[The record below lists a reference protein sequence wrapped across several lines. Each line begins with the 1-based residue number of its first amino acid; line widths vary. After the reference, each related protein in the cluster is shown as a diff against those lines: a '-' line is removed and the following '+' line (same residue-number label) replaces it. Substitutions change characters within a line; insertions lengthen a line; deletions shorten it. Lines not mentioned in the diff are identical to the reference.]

1 MFSDE
6 LVTKTHPSCICPHL
20 SHRDEID
27 KFVIE
32 VNFSMTKRALL
43 SNRRSSVTKVY
54 TSQDITKFITKGNAT
69 WRGPCWQLA
78 WLGVTRWQMTW
89 RVPGGRW
96 RGIGH
101 SGRWRGF
108 CHIVDDVA
116 SATLADDVVSAMCP
130 SLALPRGSFQIAPR
144 VCHWNVFSSQNMSIF
159 IMENILIITKGTKKC
174 HCIWSSFITEVQ

>member
-1 MFSDE
+1 M
-6 LVTKTHPSCICPHL
+6 HMPSHL

-32 VNFSMTKRALL
+32 VNFSMTKRPL
-43 SNRRSSVTKVY
+43 SCNRRSSVTKVY
-54 TSQDITKFITKGNAT
+54 TSQDIAKFITKGNAT
-69 WRGPCWQLA
+69 WRGPCRRLT
-78 WLGVTRWQMTW
+78 WLGVTHWQMTWQVMW

-96 RGIGH
+96 RGVGH

-108 CHIVDDVA
+108 CHVVDDVA
-116 SATLADDVVSAMCP
+116 SATLADDVASATCP
-130 SLALPRGSFQIAPR
+130 SLALPRGSFQIAPC